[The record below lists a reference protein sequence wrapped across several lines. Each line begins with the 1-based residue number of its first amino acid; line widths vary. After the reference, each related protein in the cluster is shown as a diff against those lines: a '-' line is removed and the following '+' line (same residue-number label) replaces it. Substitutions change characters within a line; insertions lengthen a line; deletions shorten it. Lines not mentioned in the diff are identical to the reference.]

1 MSNLFAARFQMAY
14 SLGFHMI
21 FAALGVGMP
30 LLMFIAE
37 GLWLKT
43 RQERYLRLAK
53 TWAKATG
60 ILFAIGAVS
69 GTALSFEMG
78 LLWPRFMAFAGGTI
92 GPAFA
97 LEGFAFFMEAIF
109 LGLYLYGWDR
119 LSTRAHWFAG
129 GVVALSGALSSAL
142 VVAANAWMQY
152 PMGIDLL
159 RSSPETVNA
168 AALLFTNPVWVVMTI
183 HSTIS
188 TYAATGFAVAGVYA
202 WGALRGRMD
211 DMRRTAVAI
220 ALAVGTVAALI
231 MPVTGHMSAQQ
242 VAELEPVKLAAMEAQ
257 FQTERRAPL
266 RVGGLPDVAGQRV
279 PFALSIPGGLS
290 WLAYG
295 DPNAEVAGLDRVP
308 RADWPNIPVVHIA
321 FQVMV
326 AAGGAMVLVAAMF
339 WWLRGRRGRA
349 PGATERP
356 WILRILVA
364 AAPLG
369 FIALEAGWIVSEVGR
384 QPWII
389 LGVMRTT
396 EAVTPAAGL
405 PVALSG
411 FVVLYALLGTV
422 LVWLLTRLRHA

>member
-1 MSNLFAARFQMAY
+1 MSNLDAARFQMAY

-21 FAALGVGMP
+21 FAALGVGLP

-43 RQERYLRLAK
+43 GQERYLRLAK

-119 LSTRAHWFAG
+119 LSARAHWLTG
-129 GVVALSGALSSAL
+129 GVVAVSGALSSAL
-142 VVAANAWMQY
+142 VVAANAWMQN
-152 PMGIDLL
+152 PVGIDLL
-159 RSSPETVNA
+159 RSSPETVNT
-168 AALLFTNPVWVVMTI
+168 AALLFTNPVWVIMTI

-202 WGALRGRMD
+202 WGALRVPAD
-211 DMRRTAVAI
+211 EMRRTAVTI
-220 ALAVGTVAALI
+220 ALAIGTVAALA
-231 MPVTGHMSAQQ
+231 MPVTGHISAQQ
-242 VAELEPVKLAAMEAQ
+242 VAKLQPAKLAAMESQ

-266 RVGGLPDVAGQRV
+266 RIGGIPDVEGRRV
-279 PFALSIPGGLS
+279 PFALEIPGGLS
-290 WLAYG
+290 WLAFG
-295 DPNAEVAGLDRVP
+295 DLNAEVVGLDRIP
-308 RADWPNIPVVHIA
+308 QADWPNVPVVHIA

-326 AAGGAMVLVAAMF
+326 AAGGAMLLVAAMY
-339 WWLRGRRGRA
+339 WWLRIRRRGT

-356 WILRILVA
+356 WLLRILVM

-396 EAVTPAAGL
+396 DAVTPAAGL
-405 PVALSG
+405 HVALTG
-411 FVVLYALLGTV
+411 FVILYALLGTV